1 MTTPTTADI
10 TNNIVASISASISQS
25 VPLMPKAF
33 IRVLAKTLAAV
44 FVMLYKR
51 GDFVGL
57 QWFVK
62 TASIKPTTFNGKTVV
77 PLVEIGRQIGVSDP
91 APATQAELVVDIT
104 VENQTGSLE
113 SGTQLVGSTNGITY
127 ILIGSVLLNAP
138 TVQGTFRAS
147 SDQSGGDGSGTQ
159 GNLPAADTS
168 LSFANPLPN
177 VARSV
182 VVASQSVT
190 GANAEDLDA
199 VYRQRVLDRFQKRP
213 QGGAYADYEQWG
225 EEAAGIINVYPYTGS
240 PGQVNLYSE
249 ATVASSGSADGIPTL
264 AQLEAV
270 LESVTVNSN
279 GFASRRNANTFVNS
293 NAITRV
299 SFDITVAGISGVSDL
314 GQVQSDV
321 EDAITEY
328 FFTAAPFIVGLSI
341 LPRLD
346 QITSTRVSA
355 IVEDIV
361 TAAGGTFTS
370 ATFELTSGGG
380 AISSY
385 TLAEG
390 EKAKA
395 NAVVFAA

>member
-127 ILIGSVLLNAP
+127 ILIGSVLLNAA

-159 GNLPAADTS
+159 KRRDRY
-168 LSFANPLPN
+168 SFAE
-177 VARSV
+177 R
-182 VVASQSVT
+182 
-190 GANAEDLDA
+190 
-199 VYRQRVLDRFQKRP
+199 
-213 QGGAYADYEQWG
+213 
-225 EEAAGIINVYPYTGS
+225 
-240 PGQVNLYSE
+240 
-249 ATVASSGSADGIPTL
+249 
-264 AQLEAV
+264 
-270 LESVTVNSN
+270 
-279 GFASRRNANTFVNS
+279 
-293 NAITRV
+293 
-299 SFDITVAGISGVSDL
+299 
-314 GQVQSDV
+314 
-321 EDAITEY
+321 
-328 FFTAAPFIVGLSI
+328 
-341 LPRLD
+341 
-346 QITSTRVSA
+346 
-355 IVEDIV
+355 
-361 TAAGGTFTS
+361 
-370 ATFELTSGGG
+370 TSGPTRADRDSAREHLGG
-380 AISSY
+380 C
-385 TLAEG
+385 G
-390 EKAKA
+390 
-395 NAVVFAA
+395 V